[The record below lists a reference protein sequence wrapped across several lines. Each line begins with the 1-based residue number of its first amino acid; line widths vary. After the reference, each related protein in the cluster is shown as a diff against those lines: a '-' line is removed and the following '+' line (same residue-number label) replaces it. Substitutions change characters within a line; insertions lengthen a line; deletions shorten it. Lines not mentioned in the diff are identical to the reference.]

1 MIDVDVV
8 GLDLSLTSTGICHG
22 KSMQAISSKLKGVER
37 LVDIEEAVMRF
48 LYNETEHETP
58 CVIVEGYSFGSKNS
72 QAHSIGELGGVIR
85 RALHIE
91 QIPFVVVP
99 PTVRAKFATGK
110 GNASK
115 GEVLSSIS
123 ARTGIVWSG
132 PGADDM
138 CDAFIL
144 EECGLTHIGRPR
156 YQWPAL
162 NMSALDKVDWS
173 PLDNYSKELSVE
185 RI

>member
-1 MIDVDVV
+1 MTDVDIV

-22 KSMQAISSKLKGVER
+22 EWMEAYSSKLKGVER
-37 LVDIEEAVMRF
+37 LIDIEEAVLRF
-48 LYNETEHETP
+48 LCYKTEYDP

-115 GEVLSSIS
+115 AEVLSSVS

-132 PGADDM
+132 SGADDM

-144 EECGLTHIGRPR
+144 EECGLAHIGRPR

-173 PLDNYSKELSVE
+173 PLDNLLKGVE
-185 RI
+185 R